1 MSCGYV
7 WFGVLSFGL
16 MSFGVMSFGLLS
28 VYHKKDMKLNRRA
41 NRIKKVTMQGEK
53 KNNSAESDIL
63 YNEKMKYAKY
73 KLI

>member
-1 MSCGYV
+1 
-7 WFGVLSFGL
+7 
-16 MSFGVMSFGLLS
+16 MSFGLLS

-41 NRIKKVTMQGEK
+41 NRIKKVTMQGKK